1 MALGM
6 QDRSNNFNRIIE
18 MFIRHMQSSKLVNQQ
33 MMGYA
38 GLDKMRGNRM
48 EALEG
53 TRHGNQ
59 MIELQQKYM
68 NEVARDPLLQQLRA
82 EHFKISQAGGDV
94 SQIESDM
101 KQRIQAV
108 GLAGFNAAT
117 GQDMTVEDF
126 NAVAGNLSEET
137 FRTLIT
143 TTGQNVRQKEK
154 IRLVDQ
160 PGQALTE
167 RGQNITLRGQ
177 DIDIGKEGTKAA
189 QETFERWNDTVKTAE
204 TFLIGEGVQAKEG
217 TTSGSIL
224 YGPAKTLDPLSPE
237 HRSEAMF
244 WLGKIRTKLND
255 NVPLTKADK
264 NFLERVRSS
273 QFFET
278 TETDI
283 GGMPVEATGQFGQET
298 YDKIEKEYRAVLAQ
312 QGKEMSEQMILE
324 RIANIYFQMT
334 GQRWDL
340 KISEQNP
347 EIK

>member
-1 MALGM
+1 M

-38 GLDKMRGNRM
+38 GLDKLRGNRM
-48 EALEG
+48 QELEG

-59 MIELQQKYM
+59 MVELKQQWM
-68 NEVARDPLLQQLRA
+68 NQVSRDPVMQQLQA
-82 EHFKISQAGGDV
+82 ELFMKSQAGEDTAGIVTDIQDRSFKIS
-94 SQIESDM
+94 ESAW
-101 KQRIQAV
+101 KV
-108 GLAGFNAAT
+108 AT
-117 GQDMTVEDF
+117 GQETAPADF
-126 NAVAGNLSEET
+126 KNFIDGLSEGFLEQAMV
-137 FRTLIT
+137 
-143 TTGQNVRQKEK
+143 TTGQNVRQKEDIEK
-154 IRLVDQ
+154 RVI
-160 PGQALTE
+160 PGQALTK
-167 RGQNITLRGQ
+167 RGQDVTLRGQ

-189 QETFERWNDTVKTAE
+189 QETFKRWNDTVKTAE

-237 HRSEAMF
+237 HRSEALF

-255 NVPLTKADK
+255 DKPLTKADK

-278 TETDI
+278 TKTDI
-283 GGMPVEATGQFGQET
+283 GGMPLDSTGQFGQET
-298 YDKIEKEYRAVLAQ
+298 FDAIVKQYRATLASE
-312 QGKEMSEQMILE
+312 GKEMSETMILE
-324 RIANIYFQMT
+324 RAASIYFQMT